1 MLLGPL
7 PPAPRAVPVSI
18 QTGPRLTRQTGP
30 QVLSDLIEG
39 PRTRGWGGV
48 SVLRAASGA
57 PGTPLC
63 ALWLFSLLLPAPTP
77 APGQA
82 LSLPDPS
89 VRRAS
94 LLTAG
99 AELPPRQPPRERA
112 ALDGTRMSPCRP
124 RLCSRSS
131 PATPPDHRRGAVG
144 GAGGR
149 VFPPPLP
156 PASSLLASLS
166 TSCKCRVHMTQERS
180 SRVWFS
186 GLGRA
191 GRAGHGMERK
201 GKGPVSWHLSTG
213 EWAWQRALS
222 PQPCQARRWQQ
233 GRQVGQVEPAAGPWL
248 GSTPCP
254 PSPHG
259 AGNSPFHFFC
269 QFLWPWT
276 SGHGT

>member
-39 PRTRGWGGV
+39 PRTRGWGV
-48 SVLRAASGA
+48 SPCSEQLRGPRGLPLLPVAVLLA
-57 PGTPLC
+57 
-63 ALWLFSLLLPAPTP
+63 LPAPTP

-166 TSCKCRVHMTQERS
+166 TSCKCRVHMTQEQS

-186 GLGRA
+186 GAGKDGA
-191 GRAGHGMERK
+191 GRSRG
-201 GKGPVSWHLSTG
+201 GKRGEGTCELAPVH
-213 EWAWQRALS
+213 R
-222 PQPCQARRWQQ
+222 
-233 GRQVGQVEPAAGPWL
+233 
-248 GSTPCP
+248 
-254 PSPHG
+254 
-259 AGNSPFHFFC
+259 
-269 QFLWPWT
+269 
-276 SGHGT
+276 

>member
-48 SVLRAASGA
+48 SVLRAGSGA

-131 PATPPDHRRGAVG
+131 PATPPDHPRGAVG
-144 GAGGR
+144 GARGR

-186 GLGRA
+186 GAGKGGA
-191 GRAGHGMERK
+191 GRSRG
-201 GKGPVSWHLSTG
+201 GKRGEGTCELAPVH
-213 EWAWQRALS
+213 R
-222 PQPCQARRWQQ
+222 
-233 GRQVGQVEPAAGPWL
+233 
-248 GSTPCP
+248 
-254 PSPHG
+254 
-259 AGNSPFHFFC
+259 
-269 QFLWPWT
+269 
-276 SGHGT
+276 

>member
-1 MLLGPL
+1 MWLLRTVGPGWQEKAAVLLGPL

-124 RLCSRSS
+124 RLRSRSS
-131 PATPPDHRRGAVG
+131 PATPPDHRRGPLVG
-144 GAGGR
+144 PGAGFSLPR
-149 VFPPPLP
+149 SRLLP
-156 PASSLLASLS
+156 PF
-166 TSCKCRVHMTQERS
+166 
-180 SRVWFS
+180 W
-186 GLGRA
+186 
-191 GRAGHGMERK
+191 
-201 GKGPVSWHLSTG
+201 P
-213 EWAWQRALS
+213 LS
-222 PQPCQARRWQQ
+222 PPA
-233 GRQVGQVEPAAGPWL
+233 VSVE
-248 GSTPCP
+248 ST
-254 PSPHG
+254 
-259 AGNSPFHFFC
+259 
-269 QFLWPWT
+269 
-276 SGHGT
+276 